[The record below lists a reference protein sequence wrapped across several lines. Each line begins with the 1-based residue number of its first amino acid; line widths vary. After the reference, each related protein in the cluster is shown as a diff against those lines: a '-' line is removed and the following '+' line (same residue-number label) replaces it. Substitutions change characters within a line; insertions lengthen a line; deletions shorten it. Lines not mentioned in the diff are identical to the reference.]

1 MIYLA
6 IAALLALLW
15 MWMRSPA
22 MRVGGWRVGGGLLA
36 MVLVIVGAA
45 LSIRGD
51 WFIGVPLV
59 LVGMGLATTSRI
71 NRDLKGRRRSGP
83 VEPAGQGMTA
93 TEARAIL
100 GVAQTAT
107 VPEIQAAYTRLM
119 KRAHPD
125 SGGSTGLATQL
136 NAARDR
142 LLKG

>member
-6 IAALLALLW
+6 IGALLVLLW
-15 MWMRSPA
+15 MWMRSSP
-22 MRVGGWRVGGGLLA
+22 MRRGGWRVGGGLLA
-36 MVLVIVGAA
+36 LVLVIVGAA

-51 WFIGVPLV
+51 WFIGLPLV
-59 LVGMGLATTSRI
+59 LLGVGLATTSRI
-71 NRDLKGRRRSGP
+71 NRDLGRRRP
-83 VEPAGQGMTA
+83 APNAPAGQGMTA
-93 TEARAIL
+93 AEARSIL

-107 VPEIQAAYTRLM
+107 IPEIQAAYTRLM